1 MELDTR
7 LRLVFENLH
16 PNLRYQNA
24 SSFKPGKLDP
34 YKLVLIH
41 SLYNLC
47 FCALHSS
54 IVPVFS
60 DFVKNPAVS
69 GSLLRLSALES
80 VNHAVLILDMATTFM
95 NNRLETSRL
104 PSIVG
109 YAMFVASTIHF
120 KSLVAQGK
128 LRAHGLARFKAAVSI
143 LGRLKEY
150 WVPLRGLVGQVW
162 YLNFQLD

>member
-1 MELDTR
+1 
-7 LRLVFENLH
+7 
-16 PNLRYQNA
+16 
-24 SSFKPGKLDP
+24 
-34 YKLVLIH
+34 
-41 SLYNLC
+41 
-47 FCALHSS
+47 
-54 IVPVFS
+54 VPVFS

-128 LRAHGLARFKAAVSI
+128 LRAHGLGRSKAAVSI

-162 YLNFQLD
+162 YPNFQLD